1 MSDSERVG
9 SRGPG
14 LGSREERASVENA
27 GLSPS
32 RGTRIPSSAMIHAFS
47 SFTFAAGTLEL
58 HRDGR
63 VVRLER
69 QPARALALLLARAGE
84 VVTREELRAAIWGD
98 DTHVDYDRG
107 LAYCIGQV
115 RTALGDS
122 AEQPR
127 FVQTLPRRGFRFIA
141 PVSGGAAG
149 PDTAVPAPTPA
160 PTGGAPR
167 PWIWALGGALAVIV
181 SLGVWTMWAAR
192 TPAVVAVSLF
202 DNETGDPAHDAFVG
216 GLSDVVVAHLAQRGP
231 SRLGVIGNAPALR
244 RTRNIRNLDSVAA
257 TVRAD
262 YVILGQL
269 QRQDDGLRFIVHFIR
284 LRDRVHLSAQRFVR
298 TAADVRAF
306 EGDVVAEVDRVL
318 RAHLPGA

>member
-1 MSDSERVG
+1 MNYVFSTFSFSLDS
-9 SRGPG
+9 
-14 LGSREERASVENA
+14 
-27 GLSPS
+27 
-32 RGTRIPSSAMIHAFS
+32 
-47 SFTFAAGTLEL
+47 LEL

-69 QPARALALLLARAGE
+69 QPARALAVLLARAGE
-84 VVTREELRAAIWGD
+84 VVTRDELRAAIWGD
-98 DTHVDYDRG
+98 ETHVDYDRG
-107 LAYCIGQV
+107 LAYCVGQV
-115 RTALGDS
+115 RVALGDS

-141 PVSGGAAG
+141 PVTIVDPVPTGHPRGTVAPGGTAA
-149 PDTAVPAPTPA
+149 PAVDDTTDRRVTWHVPVPAPR
-160 PTGGAPR
+160 R
-167 PWIWALGGALAVIV
+167 PWLWALGGALAVLV
-181 SLGVWTMWAAR
+181 SFGVWMVWAAR
-192 TPAVVAVSLF
+192 TPVVVAVSLF
-202 DNETGDPAHDAFVG
+202 DNETGDSAHDAFVD

-284 LRDRVHLSAQRFVR
+284 LRDQVHLSAQRFVR

>member
-1 MSDSERVG
+1 MISTFSTFRFEHDS
-9 SRGPG
+9 
-14 LGSREERASVENA
+14 
-27 GLSPS
+27 
-32 RGTRIPSSAMIHAFS
+32 
-47 SFTFAAGTLEL
+47 LEL

-69 QPARALALLLARAGE
+69 QPARALAVLLARAGE
-84 VVTREELRAAIWGD
+84 VVTRDELRAAIWGD
-98 DTHVDYDRG
+98 ETHVDYDRG
-107 LAYCIGQV
+107 LAYCVGQV
-115 RTALGDS
+115 RVALGDS

-141 PVSGGAAG
+141 PVTIVDPMPTGHPRATVAPGGTAA
-149 PDTAVPAPTPA
+149 PAVDDTTDRGVAWHVPVPAPR
-160 PTGGAPR
+160 R
-167 PWIWALGGALAVIV
+167 PWLWALGGALAVLV
-181 SLGVWTMWAAR
+181 SFGVWMVWAAR
-192 TPAVVAVSLF
+192 TPVVVAVSLF
-202 DNETGDPAHDAFVG
+202 DNETGDSAHDAFVD

-284 LRDRVHLSAQRFVR
+284 LRDQVHLSAQRFVR

>member
-1 MSDSERVG
+1 MSYS
-9 SRGPG
+9 
-14 LGSREERASVENA
+14 
-27 GLSPS
+27 
-32 RGTRIPSSAMIHAFS
+32 FS
-47 SFTFAAGTLEL
+47 SFTFAADTLEL
-58 HRDGR
+58 QRDGR

-84 VVTREELRAAIWGD
+84 VVTREDLRAAIWGD

-149 PDTAVPAPTPA
+149 PDTAVPATRPA
-160 PTGGAPR
+160 PAPAPAAAGGAPR

-181 SLGVWTMWAAR
+181 SLGVWTLWAAR
-192 TPAVVAVSLF
+192 TPVVVAVSLF

-269 QRQDDGLRFIVHFIR
+269 QRQGDGLRFIVHFIR

-298 TAADVRAF
+298 TAAEVRAF
-306 EGDVVAEVDRVL
+306 EGDVIAEVDRVL
-318 RAHLPGA
+318 RAHLSGA